1 MKTIDLAMK
10 YDDTGPLVS
19 LKREVH
25 YPTFRFE
32 TSEDHEIPKSGEMTI
47 VFKKVEFSSREVD
60 GKTKYECVVEVREIT
75 DMSKRDDEEKKPA
88 YRETASALRKIRAE
102 KMKSKSE
109 DDDDDDEY

>member
-1 MKTIDLAMK
+1 MKTIDLGQK
-10 YDDTGPLVS
+10 YGDSEMHMPE
-19 LKREVH
+19 KREVH

-75 DMSKRDDEEKKPA
+75 DVSKQDDEPKTPDYKQTEG
-88 YRETASALRKIRAE
+88 ALRKLRSE
-102 KMKSKSE
+102 RMKAKSE
-109 DDDDDDEY
+109 EDDDEY